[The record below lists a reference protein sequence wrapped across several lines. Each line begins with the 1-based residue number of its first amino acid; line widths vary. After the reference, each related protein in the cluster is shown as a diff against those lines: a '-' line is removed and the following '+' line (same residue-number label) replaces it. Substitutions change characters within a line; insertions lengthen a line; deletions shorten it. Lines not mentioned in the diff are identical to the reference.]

1 MKLPFKLGKKKES
14 SRFLT
19 VDIGSNA
26 VKVMAFEV
34 EETEKG
40 PVAAIVGVGKQDLL
54 EESTRGGVIVNM
66 EDVTEALI
74 KCVAT
79 ACNGDTEATRAIVGV
94 GGNLS
99 IGLMTT
105 VRIVRGKNIP
115 ISEKE
120 LDGIF
125 AKTHEASF
133 ERVQNKLLETMGNPD
148 IDVQMIT
155 SSVVYTKVD
164 GKFVTDPVG
173 MEGKKFEL
181 AVFTA
186 FAPTYHLD
194 ILQEI
199 SSKAG
204 INLLAVVP
212 TLYSLVKSLSF
223 SKSTDFDGVL
233 MDIGG
238 EVTEVGVVFSGG
250 IVDTRS
256 LDIGGVHFTNEL
268 SSNMDLSF
276 QDAEHRKMEY
286 SYGRLA
292 ESDAL
297 LVQGYMDNLL
307 DIWLHGIE
315 LLFQDFVGVK
325 TFAPKIYMVGGGAEL
340 PDIYEVTSKEPW
352 TRSIPFKSP
361 PEFIKLSMEDLPMVV
376 DKTGKVHGME
386 DIGPASLSIV
396 YLELE
401 GLTE

>member
-1 MKLPFKLGKKKES
+1 MKLPFKLGKKKET

-19 VDIGSNA
+19 VDIGSDT
-26 VKVMAFEV
+26 VKVMAFDV

-40 PVAAIVGVGKQDLL
+40 PVASIIGVGKQDLL
-54 EESTRGGVIVNM
+54 EESTRGGVIVNT

-79 ACNGDTEATRAIVGV
+79 ACNGDNEATRAVMGV

-105 VRIVRGKNIP
+105 VRIVRGKDVP
-115 ISEKE
+115 ITDKE

-125 AKTHEASF
+125 GKTYEASL
-133 ERVQNKLLETMGNPD
+133 ERVQNKLLETVGDPD
-148 IDVQMIT
+148 VDVQMIT
-155 SSVVYTKVD
+155 SSVVYTRVD
-164 GKFVTDPVG
+164 GKYVDDAVG
-173 MEGKKFEL
+173 MEGKRLEL

-186 FAPTYHLD
+186 FAPSYHLD

-199 SSKAG
+199 SANSG
-204 INLLAVVP
+204 IELVAVAP
-212 TLYSLVKSLSF
+212 TLYSLVKSLSY
-223 SKSTDFDGVL
+223 SKGTDFDGVI

-250 IVDTRS
+250 IVDSRS
-256 LDIGGVHFTNEL
+256 LDIGGDHFTHEL
-268 SSNMDLSF
+268 SNSMDLSPK
-276 QDAEHRKMEY
+276 DSEHKKLEY

-292 ESDAL
+292 ESDVL
-297 LVQGYMDNLL
+297 LIQGYMDNLL

-315 LLFQDFVGVK
+315 LLFQEFVGVK

-352 TRSIPFKSP
+352 TKSIPFKSP
-361 PEFIKLSMEDLPMVV
+361 PEFSKLSMEDLPLVV

-386 DIGPASLSIV
+386 DIGPASLSLV
-396 YLELE
+396 YLEMK
-401 GLTE
+401 GLID